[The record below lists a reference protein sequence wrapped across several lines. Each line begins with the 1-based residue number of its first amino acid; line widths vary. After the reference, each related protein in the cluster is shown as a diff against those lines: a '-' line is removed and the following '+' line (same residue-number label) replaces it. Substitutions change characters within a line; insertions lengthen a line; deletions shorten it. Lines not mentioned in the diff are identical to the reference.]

1 MSVAVASVGS
11 PSSDHGCVAADLEGS
26 RGDSRVLGGHGDD
39 ALPFKGASRFPWGA
53 KEERDAGIAESS
65 SVPTRATAG
74 DRSTAPSLSAAGR
87 ARQRA
92 NVAGWISRR
101 TEITSVARRTRR
113 VPAWQRAHPQ
123 YWKQRRGIKQ
133 RVLQDA
139 WHAQVSDLPEK
150 SVSVVLQDV
159 CRAQAPVLIG
169 LIAHL
174 SDSLLQEDI
183 ATTSRRL
190 LQRGRDLLGSR
201 RATR

>member
-1 MSVAVASVGS
+1 MGRTRRTRCL
-11 PSSDHGCVAADLEGS
+11 HCEELFRADARN
-26 RGDSRVLGGHGDD
+26 RGRQ
-39 ALPFKGASRFPWGA
+39 KYCA
-53 KEERDAGIAESS
+53 KPECRRAGKA
-65 SVPTRATAG
+65 
-74 DRSTAPSLSAAGR
+74 
-87 ARQRA
+87 ARQRRWLDQPQNRDYFRGPQNA
-92 NVAGWISRR
+92 
-101 TEITSVARRTRR
+101 ARAR
-113 VPAWQRAHPQ
+113 AWQRAHPQ

-139 WHAQVSDLPEK
+139 WHAQVSDLPEQ

-201 RATR
+201 GAKR